1 MTSMLSFQENYLRK
15 IYRTH
20 VVFRKQISCF
30 LLRGGEGHGGTK
42 KQQGIVPGILPEN
55 LPGILPGNLPGILP
69 YVFAGFCHQYFAAY
83 FVKVRAIF
91 AG

>member
-1 MTSMLSFQENYLRK
+1 MFFIE
-15 IYRTH
+15 
-20 VVFRKQISCF
+20 
-30 LLRGGEGHGGTK
+30 GGEGHGGTK

-55 LPGILPGNLPGILP
+55 LPGNLPGILP

-83 FVKVRAIF
+83 FVKVLAIF

>member
-1 MTSMLSFQENYLRK
+1 MINQNHGCKQMVTLTLWTKLFQEKHHSATEN
-15 IYRTH
+15 
-20 VVFRKQISCF
+20 Q
-30 LLRGGEGHGGTK
+30 GHGGTK

-69 YVFAGFCHQYFAAY
+69 YEFAGFCHQYFAAY
-83 FVKVRAIF
+83 FVKVLAIF

>member
-55 LPGILPGNLPGILP
+55 LPGILP

-83 FVKVRAIF
+83 FVKVLAIF